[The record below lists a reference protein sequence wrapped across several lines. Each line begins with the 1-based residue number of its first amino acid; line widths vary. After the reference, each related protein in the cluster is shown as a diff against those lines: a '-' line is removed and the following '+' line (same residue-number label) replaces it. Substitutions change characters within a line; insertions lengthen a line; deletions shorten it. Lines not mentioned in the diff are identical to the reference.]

1 MKFFSNG
8 AINRV
13 YLHSGLQSLAY
24 NSGGVFIYVYLLKAG
39 VATYVALG
47 VLAMVLSLRL
57 LLRLIVMPVIKKIGL
72 RNGIILGT
80 GIDAFGFL
88 MLGHVN
94 ELGPMLSA
102 YVVVSSLGT
111 TFYWTCYHASVAR
124 LGDEEH
130 RGSQVSAREAIFA
143 ITGIIG
149 PIAGGLMLTFFG
161 PVYAFALT
169 ALLNGAGIIPLLGV
183 PRLDVEPEARLP
195 LYTKFFAFGLAFSD
209 GLVASSVNMIWR
221 VVLFQTLG
229 ESFQAYGGA
238 LALAGVFGALMGL
251 GVGRM
256 IDLGHH
262 KRSLQIGLAV
272 MGSTI
277 LAGAFGYQHSWSA
290 ISANMIGAVAAPL
303 YLSAIM
309 TKFYNVGKASSCTLR
324 FNIAGENGFDS
335 GSALGCIIAA
345 LFLWAGL
352 PPFWPL
358 LAGLGGILGEFL
370 ILRHHQSQNEE
381 PSFLV

>member
-1 MKFFSNG
+1 MKFFSNN

-13 YLHSGLQSLAY
+13 YMHSGLQSLAY

-39 VATYVALG
+39 VAVHLALA
-47 VLAMVLSLRL
+47 VLAMVLG
-57 LLRLIVMPVIKKIGL
+57 LRLILRFMVMPVIKVIGL

-80 GIDAFGFL
+80 AIDALGYL
-88 MLGHVN
+88 MLGHVS
-94 ELGPMLSA
+94 ELGPMLVA
-102 YVVVSSLGT
+102 FVFVSSLGT
-111 TFYWTCYHASVAR
+111 TFYWTCYHACVAR

-169 ALLNGAGIIPLLGV
+169 AALNCAGIIPLLGV
-183 PRLDVEPEARLP
+183 PRLDIEPEARLP
-195 LYTKFFAFGLAFSD
+195 LNTKLFAFGLAFSD

-262 KRSLQIGLAV
+262 KRSIQIGLVV
-272 MGSTI
+272 MASTI
-277 LAGAFGYQHSWSA
+277 LVGAFGYHHSWSA
-290 ISANMIGAVAAPL
+290 IAANMIGAAAAPL

-309 TKFYNVGKASSCTLR
+309 TQFYNVGKASSCTLR

-335 GSALGCIIAA
+335 GSAVGCTVAE

-352 PPFWPL
+352 QPFWPL
-358 LAGLGGILGEFL
+358 LAGLAGIAGEFV
-370 ILRHHQSQNEE
+370 ILRRRDNQKGV

>member
-1 MKFFSNG
+1 MKFFSNN

-13 YLHSGLQSLAY
+13 YMHSGLQSLAY

-39 VATYVALG
+39 VAVHLALA
-47 VLAMVLSLRL
+47 VLAIILSLRL
-57 LLRLIVMPVIKKIGL
+57 LLRLIVMPVIKRIGL
-72 RNGIILGT
+72 RNGTILGT
-80 GIDAFGFL
+80 AIDALGYL
-88 MLGHVN
+88 MLGHVT
-94 ELGPMLSA
+94 ELGPMLVA
-102 YVVVSSLGT
+102 FIIVSSLGT

-149 PIAGGLMLTFFG
+149 PITGGLMLTFFG

-169 ALLNGAGIIPLLGV
+169 AALNCVGIIPLLGV
-183 PRLDVEPEARLP
+183 PRLDIEPEARLP
-195 LYTKFFAFGLAFSD
+195 LNTKLFAFGLAFSD

-262 KRSLQIGLAV
+262 KRSIQIGLVV
-272 MGSTI
+272 MSSTI
-277 LAGAFGYQHSWSA
+277 LVVAFGYHHSWSA
-290 ISANMIGAVAAPL
+290 IAANMIGAAAAPL

-309 TKFYNVGKASSCTLR
+309 TQFYNVGKASSCTLR

-335 GSALGCIIAA
+335 GSAVGCTIAA

-352 PPFWPL
+352 QPFWPL
-358 LAGLGGILGEFL
+358 LIGLAGIAGEFV
-370 ILRHHQSQNEE
+370 ILCRRDNQKSV